1 MREAWPFLHRGQPR
15 HGAYRLGLTRVDLT
29 TLLAP
34 DPASAARLRHR
45 QAQLK
50 TRRHQCFAAPASL
63 DAPFLALRRALPTPL
78 HRADDLRALSTWLC
92 DDLCFLD
99 EDQRLRGGVL
109 TAPSGWRLDD
119 RLGQSLARLHE
130 PVPGLW
136 PTLGNAMTRVLDRL
150 EPGQA
155 FMRRNWFFYDA
166 MDWWRAEGPALRP
179 AFLRLPPEDQ
189 AQRLVLRWERQ
200 GLFRPRGSRWTMF
213 FIRVHHRP
221 LRDLAGTAAAAAF
234 KAVLERLSADE
245 QASRRVPLVA
255 PALRTLLAPG
265 TEA

>member
-1 MREAWPFLHRGQPR
+1 VREGWPFLHRGQPH
-15 HGAYRLGLTRVDLT
+15 HGAYRLGLTRVDLA

-34 DPASAARLRHR
+34 DEASADRLCHR
-45 QAQLK
+45 QAQLA
-50 TRRHQCFAAPASL
+50 TRQDHCFAAPAAL
-63 DAPFLALRRALPTPL
+63 DAPFLALRQALPTPL
-78 HRADDLRALSTWLC
+78 HRADDVHALSASLC
-92 DDLCFLD
+92 DDFCFLD
-99 EDQRLRGGVL
+99 ADQRLRGGVL
-109 TAPSGWRLDD
+109 TAPSGWRLDE
-119 RLGQSLARLHE
+119 RLGHSLERLHQ

-136 PTLGNAMTRVLDRL
+136 PTLGNAMTRVLERL

-155 FMRRNWFFYDA
+155 FVRRNWFFYDA
-166 MDWWRAEGPALRP
+166 MDWWRAEGPALGP

-221 LRDLAGTAAAAAF
+221 LRDLGTPAAAAF

-255 PALRTLLAPG
+255 PALAHLLAPG
-265 TEA
+265 AQA